1 MKAATLQRA
10 LPVVAGMIA
19 DRTGIEVKTAAGA
32 CTDGKVIYLPA
43 LPLDLKEDDFVTAIG
58 YIYHEAGHILDT
70 DFSVPLG
77 VGLERAIINS
87 LEDIRIEKQRMI
99 RSPGARRYLGRLVE
113 ILTQRGLD
121 GRNDGFWPV
130 PADDSVPAS
139 AVFQAFLLYK
149 LRHEVLGQ
157 EGIKPLVDTA
167 EAAMA
172 RFPKAM
178 RTRLEALMFEVEQCA
193 NTGDVSELAHEI
205 IRMIKEEQEKEQEQE
220 EQQQQ
225 QQQQQD
231 NQSADSSDDDDGQSG
246 ADSSAQDDSSTDDGG
261 QSGAGDDDGGDSQDG
276 AQQQSAEGGQ
286 GESGESADAGQP
298 QDDAVSDQ
306 AGNGAGGSNML
317 KELLAMSDDD
327 VMETLDD
334 MLENSLNQA
343 ANQAARSGR
352 VVSTANVHPLRLP
365 NKQADTSRIKSAINA
380 IRVRTMA
387 WLSSAAECDT
397 QVVHAG
403 KQLDYTRLH
412 QARFGGPV
420 FMRVEEGIDLNADI
434 SILVDRSGSMTSR
447 IQLAAESALATLLAY
462 DIPGINTQVAA
473 FPVSGVVNGNAD
485 DDGVAV
491 VKRWNESPRFLGGR
505 VQSLTADGSTPM
517 AEAILW
523 ATCDLLRRD
532 EALRILLVVTDG
544 DPDEVETTREVIDL
558 ARKSGVQVLGL
569 GIGSDTK
576 GLFGDKH
583 AAVIGD
589 IKELTGSMIKL
600 IKQAMSQ

>member
-43 LPLDLKEDDFVTAIG
+43 LPLNLSEDDFVTAIG

-113 ILTQRGLD
+113 ILTQRSLE
-121 GRNDGFWPV
+121 GRNDGFWLV
-130 PADDSVPAS
+130 PADDTVPTS

-149 LRHEVLGQ
+149 LRHDVLGQ

-172 RFPKAM
+172 RFPTAM
-178 RTRLEALMFEVEQCA
+178 RTRLEALMFEVEQCE
-193 NTGDVSELAHEI
+193 NTADVSDLAHEI
-205 IRMIKEEQEKEQEQE
+205 IRMIKEEQEKEQERE

-225 QQQQQD
+225 QQQD
-231 NQSADSSDDDDGQSG
+231 KQSADSSDDDDGQSG
-246 ADSSAQDDSSTDDGG
+246 AGSSAQDDSSTDDGG
-261 QSGAGDDDGGDSQDG
+261 QSGAGDDEGDDSQDG
-276 AQQQSAEGGQ
+276 KQQQSAEGGQ
-286 GESGESADAGQP
+286 GDSGVSADAGLP
-298 QDDAVSDQ
+298 EDDAVSDQ
-306 AGNGAGGSNML
+306 TGNGTGGSNML
-317 KELLAMSDDD
+317 KELLGMSDDD

-334 MLENSLNQA
+334 MLQNSLNQA

-365 NKQADTSRIKSAINA
+365 NKQADTSRIKGAINA

-397 QVVHAG
+397 QVVHVG

-420 FMRVEEGIDLNADI
+420 FTRVEEGIDLNAEI
-434 SILVDRSGSMTSR
+434 SILVDRSGSMESR
-447 IQLAAESALATLLAY
+447 IQLAGESALATLLAY
-462 DIPGINTQVAA
+462 DIQGIHTQVAA
-473 FPVSGVVNGNAD
+473 FPVSGYVNGNVD
-485 DDGVAV
+485 DCGVAI

-505 VQSLTADGSTPM
+505 VQSLTTDGTTPM
-517 AEAILW
+517 AEAIFW
-523 ATCDLLRRD
+523 ATCDLLKRD

-544 DPDEVETTREVIDL
+544 DPDEFEATREVIDL

-569 GIGSDTK
+569 GIGSDTRP
-576 GLFGDKH
+576 LFGDKH

-600 IKQAMSQ
+600 IKHAMSQ